1 MSSPPGNKKSKN
13 RNIFQENDISSD
25 CKLEPSHLEYWIKGK
40 LLKVNFDPQSVV
52 GAVLIV
58 DMGHLSQDQVK
69 NGHILPTGQ
78 WYAPSAVIN
87 DELIMPEYARAC

>member
-1 MSSPPGNKKSKN
+1 MSSLSENS
-13 RNIFQENDISSD
+13 NIFHENDISSD

-69 NGHILPTGQ
+69 KDANGP
-78 WYAPSAVIN
+78 
-87 DELIMPEYARAC
+87 R

>member
-1 MSSPPGNKKSKN
+1 MHVEERDLLQRCQVRLETKN

-69 NGHILPTGQ
+69 KGKL
-78 WYAPSAVIN
+78 S
-87 DELIMPEYARAC
+87 